1 MSGDMMDT
9 LKDLLGE
16 NADEKLRSVMS
27 VLGGGSSDAPSE
39 ASASVVEE
47 KAAPPPEKP
56 QSAGINE
63 EALQYIGQFKNVVDS
78 MGRANDS
85 RSRLLMSLK
94 PYMRASRQHSID
106 NAVRLLNISRL
117 SGLFKL

>member
-1 MSGDMMDT
+1 MSGDMIDT
-9 LKDLLGE
+9 LKGLLGE

-27 VLGGGSSDAPSE
+27 ALGGGSSDAPSE
-39 ASASVVEE
+39 ASASVIDE